1 MDDARTTPDVGTE
14 RAALRAAVARALR
27 APSEHNAQPWRWV
40 LGPDHL
46 DLHVDRTRRLR
57 FTDER
62 GHGVLLGCG
71 AALHHLRVALGEQG
85 WDADVRHQPEDSS
98 GRPLARVRIRPATGD
113 AGPWTLRHAAAID
126 RRHTDRRRFSA
137 RPVDTTV
144 LQALDDAAR
153 PFGGVLHLAYGGHR
167 TVIAEAMREAA
178 RRQPAQEGYTAELH
192 RWTHRYAGGQDG
204 IPASARLEGPPPAYR
219 DLVLRWF
226 PTGTLRQPRDG
237 ADDRDASVLAVL
249 TAVDDS
255 PVPVL
260 RAGEALSAVLL
271 EATAQGLGTTPI
283 TQVLEVAETREQV
296 RRLVVGM
303 HRPPVCVLRLGRP
316 EPLGAPLV
324 PTPRRPLEEVLT
336 EVG

>member
-1 MDDARTTPDVGTE
+1 MSTPTVGTE
-14 RAALRAAVARALR
+14 RAALRDAVARALR

-46 DLHVDRTRRLR
+46 DLHVDPTRRLR

-71 AALHHLRVALGEQG
+71 AALHHLAVALGDQG
-85 WDADVRHQPEDSS
+85 WHADVRHQPEGPS
-98 GRPLARVRIRPATGD
+98 GRPLARVRIRPATGGP
-113 AGPWTLRHAAAID
+113 GPWTARHAAAID
-126 RRHTDRRRFSA
+126 RRHTDRRRFSG
-137 RPVDTTV
+137 RSVPTTV

-153 PFGGVLHLAYGGHR
+153 PFGGVLHLAHGGHR
-167 TVIAEAMREAA
+167 AVVADAMREAA
-178 RRQPAQEGYTAELH
+178 EQQPRQEGYAAELEQ
-192 RWTHRYAGGQDG
+192 WTHRYAGGHDG
-204 IPASARLEGPPPAYR
+204 IPASARLDGPPPAYR

-226 PTGTLRQPRDG
+226 PRGTLRQPRGG

-255 PVPVL
+255 PVSVL

-283 TQVLEVAETREQV
+283 TQVLEVAETRERV
-296 RRLVVGM
+296 RHLVVGA
-303 HRPPVCVLRLGRP
+303 HRPPVCVLRLGWP
-316 EPLGAPLV
+316 DPLSAPLV
-324 PTPRRPLEEVLT
+324 PTPRRPLREVLT